1 MFHFDVRSIYWC
13 FGTLSVH
20 FQNTVRPRDTR
31 PRDTWT
37 SQVHVFELG
46 PKKFEMNKFMKW
58 KPWAAQFS
66 DHFPFTSLQS
76 CCCELVECRRAYF
89 LNLVKKQQQNVF
101 LFLFEKSKI
110 RRNFAEVN
118 HWIAN
123 YPGICRI
130 FAEVNI
136 ELQTI
141 QESAEILLKSTL
153 NCKLF
158 RNLPKFLL
166 SNLIQVY
173 LELQII

>member
-1 MFHFDVRSIYWC
+1 MKMFHFDVRSIYWC

-101 LFLFEKSKI
+101 LFYLKNSILWKMVENSCQIKAWTSSWSWTFVYT
-110 RRNFAEVN
+110 NLPN
-118 HWIAN
+118 
-123 YPGICRI
+123 P
-130 FAEVNI
+130 
-136 ELQTI
+136 T
-141 QESAEILLKSTL
+141 QESAE
-153 NCKLF
+153 N
-158 RNLPKFLL
+158 LL
-166 SNLIQVY
+166 SNLK
-173 LELQII
+173 